1 MNIKNFF
8 LNTFNCKRNTSDISL
23 TYDEFM
29 RRETFRFSPSYAMR
43 MVSIHG
49 GKHLIDSKET
59 GGILL
64 FLHHGSFF
72 LSGGSITHKLG
83 LNFSLI
89 ASRRNLKF
97 LPSDEQEF
105 WKNVHRRSAKLYE
118 NRLMYSDYGVRNIL
132 NFLNHN
138 IFLGVAVDVQEKG
151 YHHQTRCFQFQD
163 KHLFFQTSA
172 ERLAILSKKK
182 VFGMVIVYD
191 SKKKMHD
198 LHISPPLLP
207 DKSFSAS
214 QSALEFMESIIPVD
228 HSQMFHNLNKLFSK
242 SSSGS
247 N

>member
-1 MNIKNFF
+1 MDIKKF
-8 LNTFNCKRNTSDISL
+8 LNTLKFKRNTRELSL
-23 TYDEFM
+23 TFDEFM
-29 RRETFRFSPSYAMR
+29 RRETYLFSPEYARR
-43 MVSIHG
+43 MVNIHG
-49 GKHLIDSKET
+49 GEHLIDSKGS

-72 LSGGSITHKLG
+72 LSGGAIMHKLG

-97 LPSDEQEF
+97 MPSGQQEF
-105 WKNVHRRSAKLYE
+105 WKNVHSRSARLYE

-132 NFLNHN
+132 NFLNDN

-151 YHHQTRCFQFQD
+151 HYHQTRCFQFQD

-228 HSQMFHNLNKLFSK
+228 HAQMFHNLNKLFSK